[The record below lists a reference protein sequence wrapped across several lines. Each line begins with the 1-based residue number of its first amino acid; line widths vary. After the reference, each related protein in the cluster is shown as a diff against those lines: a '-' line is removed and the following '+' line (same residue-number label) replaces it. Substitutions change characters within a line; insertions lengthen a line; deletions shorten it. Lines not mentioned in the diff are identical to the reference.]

1 MRTQTADATVMRTM
15 QARIRRA
22 ALGIILA
29 AVLVAI
35 AAPAVGLAIL
45 RWVGFRIIMGVL
57 LVANVG
63 WWTIADEWLARNFG
77 GRRRM
82 LLRVMLVPAVLLLV
96 WPLLHM
102 VVSGRGEALTS

>member
-1 MRTQTADATVMRTM
+1 MHTQADFIVTRTIHERV
-15 QARIRRA
+15 RRA
-22 ALGIILA
+22 ALGSMLA
-29 AVLVAI
+29 AVLAAI
-35 AAPAVGLAIL
+35 AAPAVGLTIP

-63 WWTIADEWLARNFG
+63 WWTIADEWLARNLG
-77 GRRRM
+77 GRRRT

-102 VVSGRGEALTS
+102 VVS